1 MECKNSAL
9 CIFDKLHTQTDIIK
23 SSVTDYFPITSLSSN
38 GPIEFHIPG
47 NTEDYVDVND
57 IHLNLKLK
65 VLKATGKNIEAADK
79 VGLINLPIASLFQ
92 DVSLTLGEVQ
102 IEGGQQSYP
111 YMAYFNTVMQF
122 HPAAQD
128 EEGPGEVGGVLD
140 CHAASARVSC
150 TRETEDAPCMLLATY
165 C

>member
-57 IHLNLKLK
+57 IYLHLKLK
-65 VLKATGKNIEAADK
+65 VLKADGKAIEAADK
-79 VGLINLPIASLFQ
+79 VGLINLLY
-92 DVSLTLGEVQ
+92 L
-102 IEGGQQSYP
+102 
-111 YMAYFNTVMQF
+111 
-122 HPAAQD
+122 
-128 EEGPGEVGGVLD
+128 
-140 CHAASARVSC
+140 
-150 TRETEDAPCMLLATY
+150 
-165 C
+165 